1 VDEVVG
7 DADAFPGLGEAG
19 GVGDVADVELATGR
33 CQRGRPRPVADQ
45 AADRRSR
52 LDQLRG
58 QAAADEARGAG
69 DESRF
74 PDPLKLPG
82 CGFTS

>member
-7 DADAFPGLGEAG
+7 NAGVAAGPGEAV
-19 GVGDVADVELATGR
+19 GVADVADPQLAAGGFE
-33 CQRGRPRPVADQ
+33 RGRPRAVADQ